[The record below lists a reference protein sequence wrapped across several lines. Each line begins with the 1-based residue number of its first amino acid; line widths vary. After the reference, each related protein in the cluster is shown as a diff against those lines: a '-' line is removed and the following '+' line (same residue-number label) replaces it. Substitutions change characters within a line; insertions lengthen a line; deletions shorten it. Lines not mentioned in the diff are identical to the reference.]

1 MQILWREVF
10 DGNRPLTVDE
20 FLYCHKPSEIS
31 QSLVF
36 YQFFARSSNCR
47 LVRSLP
53 TFDRRWKTKFF
64 FVSRFWAGNPIEVGK
79 DPFPPY
85 IGEMGNLCLDGML
98 PFTTLFFYFIFYFFC
113 TTVRRPSLN
122 KFYLDH
128 VQQACSFPNRTFHS
142 LSSHQLKRHLLT
154 CSLCVNMSYLNCKI
168 LIVYFVQILTPFF
181 FVGMAT
187 MKENKGKGLADQE
200 VIQEE
205 VCSQPRPSC
214 VEKRKTLSKTIDM
227 DSLPSCRG
235 HKKAKHGLSKF
246 KVIKAGSFVPPAPAK
261 QPSMQILD
269 KEPSNPEVTPSKP
282 PSGSLMTLL
291 SSESLS
297 WERFQQGVSEKDVA
311 IGYDMSVKEFK
322 QSTVHDLFKV
332 LFLVLNYSPIKLF
345 SSIYLTFISL
355 YRL

>member
-1 MQILWREVF
+1 
-10 DGNRPLTVDE
+10 
-20 FLYCHKPSEIS
+20 
-31 QSLVF
+31 
-36 YQFFARSSNCR
+36 
-47 LVRSLP
+47 
-53 TFDRRWKTKFF
+53 
-64 FVSRFWAGNPIEVGK
+64 
-79 DPFPPY
+79 
-85 IGEMGNLCLDGML
+85 
-98 PFTTLFFYFIFYFFC
+98 
-113 TTVRRPSLN
+113 
-122 KFYLDH
+122 
-128 VQQACSFPNRTFHS
+128 
-142 LSSHQLKRHLLT
+142 
-154 CSLCVNMSYLNCKI
+154 
-168 LIVYFVQILTPFF
+168 
-181 FVGMAT
+181 
-187 MKENKGKGLADQE
+187 
-200 VIQEE
+200 
-205 VCSQPRPSC
+205 
-214 VEKRKTLSKTIDM
+214 M

-246 KVIKAGSFVPPAPAK
+246 KVVKAGSFIPPAPAK

-297 WERFQQGVSEKDVA
+297 WERFQQAVSEKDVA